1 MGYESYLNIGEDI
14 LLCAHGSG
22 LKQASSGLTY
32 DIYRPLYFHARTQ
45 KVFDLGVA
53 VRALSKGG
61 ANDEEYIYVK
71 REE

>member
-14 LLCAHGSG
+14 LLCAHGSN
-22 LKQASSGLTY
+22 LKTISGLTY
-32 DIYRPLYFHARTQ
+32 NIYRPLYFHARTQ